1 MLAEVDLRFGN
12 PKTFPSQWLAHG
24 RKGKRSLLWITGRDG
39 GVGGHN
45 YVGKELENF
54 LSHKER
60 IELTEKVQRGD
71 TLAHFGR
78 TPGVIGCVKIISLF
92 LGNFLLTPAT
102 LEQAF

>member
-1 MLAEVDLRFGN
+1 M
-12 PKTFPSQWLAHG
+12 
-24 RKGKRSLLWITGRDG
+24 WIPGRDG
-39 GVGGHN
+39 GVGEQN

-60 IELTEKVQRGD
+60 TELTEKVERGD

-78 TPGVIGCVKIISLF
+78 TPGIISCVKLIFSLF
-92 LGNFLLTPAT
+92 LGNFLLTLAT